1 MSAVTPQIELVV
13 TKLWPPV
20 LRPVLVP
27 RERPLSILRSGEG
40 CTLTLVDA
48 PAGSGKTTA
57 LAQWLAADA
66 DTLSACWFSVDPS
79 DNDPTRFWTYAIMAV
94 RGAIPG
100 FGEASLAALRG
111 GAEVATFVLP
121 PAINELAA
129 ADSRL
134 ALVIDDYHLIRN
146 PAIHRQVEQLLDHLP
161 DGVQVVISTRVDPPL
176 PLSRWRGRGQLAE
189 LRAADLRFSDTE
201 ASALLERMQLSVG
214 ADDVERLVERT
225 EGWAAGLSLA
235 GLSMSGRADTSGFVQ
250 EFAGTDRHVLDYL
263 GAEVLAGLEPEAQH
277 FLVQSSVLQRLSGPL
292 CDAVMERRGSG
303 RLLQQ
308 LERSNAF
315 VVPLGGTREWYRLHH
330 LFGEVLQSE
339 LRSEHPGLVPLLHRR
354 ASRWFAEE
362 GMTFEAIEH
371 AVEAC
376 DAALVAE
383 LLTPVSLLYLGDG
396 QADTVRSWLKRL
408 GEESVAGD
416 ARLCLVAGA
425 RQIVLGDDPAMTRWL
440 DRAEDL
446 SYAGPLAGGPASI
459 EAGVATIRGIV
470 TSGRLSEHLGAAR
483 RAVELERDDPTIWQ
497 PLAAG
502 GLASALYWTGDPEE
516 ARPCLEIAARS
527 PLPLLAAAAYGYL
540 GMIAA
545 DDGDAPAADHYA
557 AEGERLGEEHKLLV
571 SPPYGRVL
579 LARGRTHLLRGALA
593 AGISSLEAAISVL
606 RPGPYPLE
614 LADALLWLAQARQLA
629 GSPDTA
635 RAARGEA
642 QLLLE
647 GFPELG
653 ILAERW
659 EATARR
665 LAGEQSDAVS
675 VLPVALDELS
685 ARERDVLQLLATALS
700 EAEIGQELFI
710 SYHTVHSHVRTIYRK
725 LGTSSRAQTVERAR
739 TTGLLPAPLARR
751 ADGAGAGAPAPA
763 AEATRPPSP

>member
-1 MSAVTPQIELVV
+1 MSTASPEIELVV

-27 RERPLSILRSGEG
+27 RERPLSILRSGAG

-66 DTLSACWFSVDPS
+66 DSLSACWFSVDSS

-94 RGAIPG
+94 REAISG
-100 FGEASLAALRG
+100 FGDAALAALRG

-129 ADSRL
+129 AAPRL

-146 PAIHRQVEQLLDHLP
+146 PAIHWQLEQLLDHLP
-161 DGVQVVISTRVDPPL
+161 DGVQVVISTRADPPL

-189 LRAADLRFSDTE
+189 LRAADLRFSDVE
-201 ASALLERMQLSVG
+201 ASALLERMKLSVG
-214 ADDVERLVERT
+214 TDDVERLVERT

-235 GLSMSGRADTSGFVQ
+235 GLSMSGREDTSGFVQ

-263 GAEVLAGLEPEAQH
+263 GAEVLAGLAPDAQR
-277 FLVQSSVLQRLSGPL
+277 FLVKSSVLHRLSGPL
-292 CDAVMERRGSG
+292 CDAVLERRGSG
-303 RLLQQ
+303 RLLEE

-315 VVPLGGTREWYRLHH
+315 VVALGGTREWYRLHH

-339 LRSEHPGLVPLLHRR
+339 LRTEHADLVPTLHRR
-354 ASRWFAEE
+354 ASHWFAGE

-371 AVEAC
+371 AVEAR
-376 DAALVAE
+376 DPGLVAD
-383 LLTPVSLLYLGDG
+383 LLTPATLIHLGGG
-396 QADTVRSWLKRL
+396 QVDTVRAWLDRL
-408 GEESVAGD
+408 GEEAVAAD
-416 ARLCLVAGA
+416 PRLCLVAGA
-425 RQIVLGDDPAMTRWL
+425 GQIVLGNDPEMTPWL
-440 DRAEDL
+440 ERAERLPYD
-446 SYAGPLAGGPASI
+446 GPLPGGPASI

-470 TSGRLSEHLGAAR
+470 TSGRLSEHLEAGR
-483 RAVELERDDPTIWQ
+483 RAVELERTDQTIWR

-502 GLASALYWTGDPEE
+502 GLGTALYWTGEREE
-516 ARPCLEIAARS
+516 ARTYLEAAARS

-540 GMIAA
+540 GMTSA
-545 DDGDAPAADHYA
+545 DDGDATAADHYT
-557 AEGERLGEEHKLLV
+557 AEGERLGEEHQLLT

-579 LARGRTHLLRGALA
+579 LARGRVRLLRGALA
-593 AGISSLEAAISVL
+593 AAISSLEAAIFVL

-614 LADALLWLAQARQLA
+614 LADSLLWLAQARHSA
-629 GSPDTA
+629 GSPDSA
-635 RAARGEA
+635 RAARSEA
-642 QLLLE
+642 QMILE

-659 EATARR
+659 DATERR
-665 LAGEQSDAVS
+665 LAGEQSDAVTA
-675 VLPVALDELS
+675 LPVAMDELS
-685 ARERDVLQLLATALS
+685 ARERDVLQMLPTALS

-739 TTGLLPAPLARR
+739 TAGLLPAPPGRSVDVL
-751 ADGAGAGAPAPA
+751 
-763 AEATRPPSP
+763 RPPSPSVPRTQSG